1 MEELGYLIEYYIFGI
16 NWDLTKNTFF
26 GIICDSVCLVEPKI
40 MLGYI
45 KRRKA
50 YYLKIP
56 FSGIKA
62 YVYEIRQKCV
72 FMQENGSNRSRNA

>member
-26 GIICDSVCLVEPKI
+26 GIICDLVCLVEPKI

-50 YYLKIP
+50 CYLKIP

-72 FMQENGSNRSRNA
+72 FMQENG